1 MLYYLQNNPDNYTQP
16 EQPIPEVLTELID
29 IVLKNNVFEFNN
41 NYYLQIQGTAMGTKM
56 APVYANLF
64 MGKVEEQL
72 IELGKPHIK
81 LWKRFIDDIF
91 VIWTGSKSEFVTY
104 MTIINQI
111 HNTIKFTHELSE
123 TELTFLDITL
133 YKGER
138 FNS

>member
-1 MLYYLQNNPDNYTQP
+1 MLYYIQNNPDNYTQP
-16 EQPIPEVLTELID
+16 EQPISEVLTELID
-29 IVLKNNVFEFNN
+29 IVLKNNVFKFNN

-81 LWKRFIDDIF
+81 LWRRFIDDIF

-111 HNTIKFTHELSE
+111 HNSHT
-123 TELTFLDITL
+123 
-133 YKGER
+133 
-138 FNS
+138 N

>member
-1 MLYYLQNNPDNYTQP
+1 MSSLYTNIPHDDGKQNVLYYIQNNPDNYTQP
-16 EQPIPEVLTELID
+16 EQPISEVLTELID
-29 IVLKNNVFEFNN
+29 IVLKNNVFKFNN

-81 LWKRFIDDIF
+81 LWRRFIDDIF

-111 HNTIKFTHELSE
+111 HNSHT
-123 TELTFLDITL
+123 
-133 YKGER
+133 
-138 FNS
+138 N